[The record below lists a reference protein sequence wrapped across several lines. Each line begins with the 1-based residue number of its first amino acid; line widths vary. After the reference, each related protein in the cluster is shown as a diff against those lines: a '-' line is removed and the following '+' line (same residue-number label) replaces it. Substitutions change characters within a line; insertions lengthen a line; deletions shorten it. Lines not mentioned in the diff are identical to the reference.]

1 VDLKLP
7 ERAGLA
13 VQTDTTEASSLPSS
27 QMQYGTHYQA
37 SFMNQPTSKPERKL
51 SRSSDNGNGVAGSHD
66 ASNIGPNNTGPNN
79 MGAHNR
85 GDEYSGRS
93 QKRPSDHPQSF
104 DPHAIWQQLQS
115 ELALEQGGS
124 LDRWVHDTWV
134 IAYEDGEFIIGLPD
148 AFRYDW
154 VVTRL
159 RSQIKRKLAVIV
171 GRSSID
177 VKFRVQPRSVAEAPD
192 LPPTPL
198 YAQHAELSPGDET
211 ALTSASSANTLSMG
225 AAAMPRAERSLL
237 TAQVNPRH
245 TFANFVVGSHNKLA
259 HAVAQAVAER
269 PGSLY
274 NPLFVYGG
282 VGLGKTHLLHAVAIE
297 LAQHGREVLY
307 CTSEEFTNELISS
320 IRHTTTDQF
329 RAKYR
334 QVDVLLIDDI
344 QFISGKESTQ
354 EEFFHTFN
362 HLHAAGKQ
370 IVISSDRPPKAL
382 ATLEERLRSRF
393 EGGIQTDIQTPDFET
408 RVAILQSKAQRVNL
422 RVTYD
427 VLMLLAERVDS
438 NVRELEGALNNLCMQ
453 AQMLD
458 MPLTVSLAGTIL
470 NNLAPRRTPCSP
482 PRVIHLVAQHYGLT
496 VADLT
501 GRSRTAPI
509 AHARQV
515 TMYLLREES
524 ALSLPAIG
532 DHLGGRDHT
541 TVRHGV
547 EKIHTDLE
555 RDELLR
561 KEVTLLREKMY
572 QPVAG

>member
-1 VDLKLP
+1 MLLRGIAHRWTDRVKEASVYNKLP
-7 ERAGLA
+7 ERAAETGHQA
-13 VQTDTTEASSLPSS
+13 KYESRSQTPAQVTRAPQSQTSL
-27 QMQYGTHYQA
+27 
-37 SFMNQPTSKPERKL
+37 FMNHPTAKPERE
-51 SRSSDNGNGVAGSHD
+51 SNRHGDNNNG
-66 ASNIGPNNTGPNN
+66 
-79 MGAHNR
+79 
-85 GDEYSGRS
+85 GDERSGRA
-93 QKRPSDHPQSF
+93 QRRQADGQSGF
-104 DPHAIWQQLQS
+104 DPHAVWQQLQS
-115 ELALEQGGS
+115 ELALEQGGT

-134 IAYEDGEFIIGLPD
+134 IAYEDGEFLIGLPD

-154 VVTRL
+154 IVTRL

-177 VKFRVQPRSVAEAPD
+177 VKFRVQPRPVAESPD

-198 YAQHAELSPGDET
+198 YAPHTEVTPAAADHS
-211 ALTSASSANTLSMG
+211 AVTSAQSAPAVLRTEPSRLS
-225 AAAMPRAERSLL
+225 
-237 TAQVNPRH
+237 AQVNPRH
-245 TFANFVVGSHNKLA
+245 TFANFIVGSHNKLA

-274 NPLFVYGG
+274 NPLFIYGG

-297 LAQHGREVLY
+297 LAEHGREVLY

-320 IRHTTTDQF
+320 IRHLTTDQF

-334 QVDVLLIDDI
+334 QVDALLIDDI

-408 RVAILQSKAQRVNL
+408 RVAILQSKAQRQNL

-438 NVRELEGALNNLCMQ
+438 NVRELEGALNNLCLQ
-453 AQMLD
+453 AQMHDL
-458 MPLTVSLAGTIL
+458 PLTVGLANTIL
-470 NNLAPRRTPCSP
+470 TNLAPRRTPCSP
-482 PRVIHLVAQHYGLT
+482 PRVIQFVAEHYHLAA
-496 VADLT
+496 ADLT

-515 TMYLLREES
+515 AMYLLREES

-547 EKIHTDLE
+547 EKVMTDLE
-555 RDELLR
+555 QDELLR
-561 KEVTLLREKMY
+561 KDITLLREKMY
-572 QPVAG
+572 QPFAG